1 MNWIYVMMEI
11 FYQTR
16 RSGKLLGVGTKT
28 CNEIP
33 NNGWNMAYNKMEG
46 RQIMRA
52 NQIFKVFSDQIA
64 YLICPDNP
72 TFHEDNDVQGRK
84 VYH

>member
-52 NQIFKVFSDQIA
+52 N
-64 YLICPDNP
+64 
-72 TFHEDNDVQGRK
+72 
-84 VYH
+84 